1 MMEEVA
7 HALLGRIRDENLH
20 VYGASAQR
28 LREDVGQESQIAQ
41 DYRGRLIYLRHIQK
55 WRLKGYRVSLFFLAL
70 PNVETA
76 IARVAERVRQGGHN
90 IPEPV
95 IRRRFYSGWWNF
107 TNAYQAAVDDWA
119 VHDNSGNMP
128 VLVEWEEAQ

>member
-1 MMEEVA
+1 MMLEV
-7 HALLGRIRDENLH
+7 LRQCTRCRDSFGFETTLDG
-20 VYGASAQR
+20 VS
-28 LREDVGQESQIAQ
+28 
-41 DYRGRLIYLRHIQK
+41 YLRHIQQ
-55 WRLKGYRVSLFFLAL
+55 WRLKGNRVSLFFLTL

-95 IRRRFYSGWWNF
+95 IHRRFYSGWRNF

-119 VHDNSGNMP
+119 VYDNSGNMP
-128 VLVEWEEAQ
+128 VLVEWGEAQ

>member
-1 MMEEVA
+1 MGVGYWKILDNAPVA
-7 HALLGRIRDENLH
+7 ET
-20 VYGASAQR
+20 ASALKPLWR
-28 LREDVGQESQIAQ
+28 LS
-41 DYRGRLIYLRHIQK
+41 YLRHIQK
-55 WRLKGYRVSLFFLAL
+55 WRLKGYRVSLFFLTL